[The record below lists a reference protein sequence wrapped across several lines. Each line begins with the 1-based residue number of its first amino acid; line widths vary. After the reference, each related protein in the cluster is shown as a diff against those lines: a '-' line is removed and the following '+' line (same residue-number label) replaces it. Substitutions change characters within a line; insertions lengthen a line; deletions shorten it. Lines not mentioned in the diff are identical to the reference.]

1 MPERREIG
9 AEGRRVLLADRSLI
23 GKLAINDV
31 GHCGVIG
38 AGAPAAYE
46 IAMPPAVN
54 CQQPRVCQR
63 IRCRHGASMV
73 CRRIECPA
81 DRQDRRVGLG
91 IPQFLIGMRNRRRM
105 RSRLLQQQHNKVEAN
120 FSNT

>member
-46 IAMPPAVN
+46 IAMTPAVN

-63 IRCRHGASMV
+63 IRCRHGAIMG
-73 CRRIECPA
+73 CRRIEGPA
-81 DRQDRRVGLG
+81 DEQDRCTGLD
-91 IPQFLIGMRNRRRM
+91 IPRPLIGMGNRPRM
-105 RSRLLQQQHNKVEAN
+105 
-120 FSNT
+120 